1 MATSSTTPAGARYFQ
16 FRLGTLLL
24 AIAWLSIACAALA
37 TPTKFWVGVVFSI
50 ATVSLPL
57 SVLFII
63 HRRGATRA
71 FAIGYLIFAGS
82 YWGVWLMENEVNHG
96 PGADYKL
103 PTTRLSGRLY
113 MLYHAKRTRQITVT
127 PGGMNIGGMAGMPG
141 SPTGP
146 VLVPRYLHEPL
157 AAAFQAVL
165 TVLLGLAGGVIARF
179 LFLTRPENNERQAAQ
194 PEAQSR
200 T

>member
-1 MATSSTTPAGARYFQ
+1 MSSAPNDRPPPQFQ

-24 AIAWLSIACAALA
+24 AIFWLSVACAALA
-37 TPTKFWVGVVFSI
+37 TPTKFWAGVVFSI

-63 HRRGATRA
+63 HRRGAMRA

-82 YWGVWLMENEVNHG
+82 YWGVWLLEDEVNHG
-96 PGADYKL
+96 PLADYRL
-103 PTTRLSGRLY
+103 PTTRLSGRIY
-113 MLYHAKRTRQITVT
+113 MQSHAKRTRQVAET
-127 PGGMNIGGMAGMPG
+127 PGMGGVAGTPR
-141 SPTGP
+141 SPTG
-146 VLVPRYLHEPL
+146 LFIVPRYQFEPF

-165 TVLLGLAGGVIARF
+165 TVVLGVAGGIVSRF